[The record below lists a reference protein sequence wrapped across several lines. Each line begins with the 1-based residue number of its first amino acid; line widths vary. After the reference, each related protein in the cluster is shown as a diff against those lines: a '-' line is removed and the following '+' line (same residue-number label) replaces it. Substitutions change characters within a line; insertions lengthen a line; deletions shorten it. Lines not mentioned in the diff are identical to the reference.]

1 MSEPEAPSKSNQQSF
16 AEQADTQSPGIVS
29 EFLEFLRVSRKWW
42 LLPILIVLALVGVLV
57 IASSSA
63 IAPLIYPLF

>member
-1 MSEPEAPSKSNQQSF
+1 MSEPEAPPKSSQPSF
-16 AEQADTQSPGIVS
+16 ADQADASSPGLVS
-29 EFLEFLRVSRKWW
+29 ELFEFLRESRKWW

-57 IASSSA
+57 VASSSA